1 MPTMVAFAQL
11 PTPSLAE
18 PVRVLATLVC
28 LTPSLA
34 SPVRVLATLVCHGSA
49 DARRAM
55 RDLSSKAATYPHP
68 YERTHSHPH
77 EGRRHPT
84 A

>member
-11 PTPSLAE
+11 PTPSLA
-18 PVRVLATLVC
+18 
-28 LTPSLA
+28 S
-34 SPVRVLATLVCHGSA
+34 SVRVLATLVCHGSA
-49 DARRAM
+49 YARRAM